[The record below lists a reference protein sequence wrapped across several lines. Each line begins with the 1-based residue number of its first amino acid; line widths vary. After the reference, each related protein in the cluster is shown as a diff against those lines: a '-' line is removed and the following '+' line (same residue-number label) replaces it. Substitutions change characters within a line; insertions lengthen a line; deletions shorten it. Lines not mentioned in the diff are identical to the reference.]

1 MTARTYLDY
10 NATAP
15 LRPSVRDAMAN
26 ALSTAANPSSI
37 HREGVAARRVVT
49 TARAKL
55 AAVLNIPAHAVVF
68 TSGGT
73 EANNTVLGSFSD
85 VAVFI
90 SAIEHDSVR
99 NATVNPVIL
108 PVDTQGRLKLDVLEA
123 QLAASTDARK
133 LVSVM
138 LANNETGVLQDI
150 PAIAKICHAHG
161 ADLHTDATQ
170 AFGKLPLDMMTLGA
184 DYLTLC
190 GHKVGAPVGV
200 GAIVGLGLNRL
211 QPLLR
216 GGAQE
221 QRLRAG
227 TENVL
232 AIAGLAALLD
242 EYDACVRDYENT
254 AIWQTQL
261 EDALPEAVVYSGDA
275 PRLYN
280 TLCLGMPGV
289 AAETQLL
296 AFDLDG
302 IAVSAGSA
310 CSSGKVTAS
319 PVLTAMGAAEP
330 AQAIRV
336 STGWNTTENDITH
349 FIKAWR
355 RLYQRHTEQQK
366 AA

>member
-1 MTARTYLDY
+1 M
-10 NATAP
+10 
-15 LRPSVRDAMAN
+15 
-26 ALSTAANPSSI
+26 
-37 HREGVAARRVVT
+37 
-49 TARAKL
+49 
-55 AAVLNIPAHAVVF
+55 
-68 TSGGT
+68 
-73 EANNTVLGSFSD
+73 
-85 VAVFI
+85 
-90 SAIEHDSVR
+90 
-99 NATVNPVIL
+99 
-108 PVDTQGRLKLDVLEA
+108 
-123 QLAASTDARK
+123 
-133 LVSVM
+133 
-138 LANNETGVLQDI
+138 
-150 PAIAKICHAHG
+150 
-161 ADLHTDATQ
+161 
-170 AFGKLPLDMMTLGA
+170 
-184 DYLTLC
+184 
-190 GHKVGAPVGV
+190 GAPVGV

-254 AIWQTQL
+254 AIWQTQI

-302 IAVSAGSA
+302 IAVSAGAA

>member
-1 MTARTYLDY
+1 MRERIYLDY
-10 NATAP
+10 NASAP
-15 LRPSVRDAMAN
+15 LRPAVRAAMMA
-26 ALSTAANPSSI
+26 ALEQTGNPSSI
-37 HREGVAARRVVT
+37 HRDGVAARRVVSAT
-49 TARAKL
+49 RAKL
-55 AAVLNIPAHAVVF
+55 AAVINVPAHAVVF

-73 EANNTVLGSFSD
+73 EANNTVLRSFSD
-85 VAVFI
+85 AAVFI

-99 NATVNPVIL
+99 NAAESAIIL
-108 PVDTQGRLKLDVLEA
+108 PVDGEGLLKLDVLEA
-123 QLAASTDARK
+123 QLAASTAPRK

-150 PAIAKICHAHG
+150 PAIARICHAHG
-161 ADLHTDATQ
+161 ADVHTDATQ
-170 AFGKLPLDMMTLGA
+170 AFGKLPMDMMTLGA

-200 GAIVGLGLNRL
+200 GAIVGLGLDRL

-227 TENVL
+227 TENVVAL
-232 AIAGLAALLD
+232 AGFAALLD
-242 EYDACVRDYENT
+242 EYDACLRDYENT
-254 AIWQTQL
+254 ASWQAQI
-261 EDALPEAVVYSGDA
+261 EDALPKAVVYSGDA

-302 IAVSAGSA
+302 ISVSAGSA

-319 PVLTAMGAAEP
+319 PVLKAIGAAEP
-330 AQAIRV
+330 AHAIRV
-336 STGWNTTENDITH
+336 STGWNTTGNDISH
-349 FIKAWR
+349 FITSWR
-355 RLYQRHTEQQK
+355 RLYQRHTAQQK